1 MMAQLFVKI
10 FVEKKTPF
18 GGRHKVDSSLVQNH
32 QKTVIS
38 ETTRRNRCGHY
49 LTSVLPSFLLLLGR
63 SNTDP
68 ETPSAEEFFEPS
80 PAKLRKKLR
89 SNQFIHG
96 RQIPLLSTDFWS
108 L

>member
-10 FVEKKTPF
+10 FVEKTTF

-38 ETTRRNRCGHY
+38 ETTQWRNRCGHY

-63 SNTDP
+63 NNTDP
-68 ETPSAEEFFEPS
+68 ETPSAGELFEHS

-108 L
+108 F